1 MSKRRS
7 YDHLFEGNF
16 FTLYCVFF
24 TLQTILVTVTTYL
37 QGYTVT
43 LTPLFLL
50 SSFMFIGAP
59 LLPLGVAK
67 YLWQT
72 GRISERTYL
81 FWIGIPMH
89 HSVSSVLLLLF
100 VTLLNGFSRLPLQV
114 YVNIWLEYA
123 VTYTIVILIAMVI
136 DWLQTAK
143 ANQNLRLIQTHQHTS
158 TKES

>member
-24 TLQTILVTVTTYL
+24 TLQTISITVTTYL

-43 LTPLFLL
+43 LTPHFLL

-67 YLWQT
+67 YLWKR
-72 GRISERTYL
+72 GRISEHTYL

-89 HSVSSVLLLLF
+89 YSVSSALLLLF
-100 VTLLNGFSRLPLQV
+100 ISMLNGFTRLPLQV
-114 YVNIWLEYA
+114 YARIWLEYA
-123 VTYTIVILIAMVI
+123 VSYTIVILIAMVI